1 MSTIDE
7 QRSGRPLSVRP
18 DLARAVSEQFMDED
32 RRCSLLELERA
43 SGIERYPHRPQRGI
57 VHRILRNELH
67 LRKIALRWVPHAL
80 TEVKRCLR
88 YAIWSDHFARLQ
100 QDSDQLLSRIFAINE
115 FWAWAYQPEP
125 KRQSAE

>member
-43 SGIERYPHRPQRGI
+43 SGIERYPHR
-57 VHRILRNELH
+57 HREASSTGYCVMNYTSQNR
-67 LRKIALRWVPHAL
+67 IAVGTAC
-80 TEVKRCLR
+80 TDG
-88 YAIWSDHFARLQ
+88 S
-100 QDSDQLLSRIFAINE
+100 
-115 FWAWAYQPEP
+115 
-125 KRQSAE
+125 